1 MLTRLL
7 LVIGC
12 VIAAEIIVI
21 LLRYAWLWWTR
32 VRPRKPALDREW
44 WSDCAEHAS
53 VNRDGDNF
61 TIQNVRDF
69 TWRSSRDHDVSWV
82 EKKVNTNEIKDVWFI
97 IDHFHKI
104 RGLAHTMLS
113 FEFNDGQ
120 VLTFSFE
127 TRREIGDKYHP
138 WDGMWRGFELYLLV
152 ATERDALHLRT
163 NVRSHKVHMYRV
175 DGPEGKAKALFEQ
188 LCNRNNQLL
197 ERPEWYH
204 TLSAS
209 CSTTIISQVNAITP
223 GRIPKTWRAL
233 LPGHAARAAF
243 KYGLIEDW
251 GGYEKTLKIS
261 RIDEH
266 ARSWDE
272 AGDFSEHIR
281 EHLPSTP

>member
-69 TWRSSRDHDVSWV
+69 TWRSSRDHDVSWI

-138 WDGMWRGFELYLLV
+138 WDGMWRAFELYLLV

>member
-53 VNRDGDNF
+53 VNRDGDDF
-61 TIQNVRDF
+61 SIQNVRDF
-69 TWRSSRDHDVSWV
+69 TWRSSRDHDVSWI

-138 WDGMWRGFELYLLV
+138 WDGMWRAFELYLLV

>member
-1 MLTRLL
+1 
-7 LVIGC
+7 
-12 VIAAEIIVI
+12 
-21 LLRYAWLWWTR
+21 
-32 VRPRKPALDREW
+32 
-44 WSDCAEHAS
+44 
-53 VNRDGDNF
+53 
-61 TIQNVRDF
+61 
-69 TWRSSRDHDVSWV
+69 
-82 EKKVNTNEIKDVWFI
+82 
-97 IDHFHKI
+97 
-104 RGLAHTMLS
+104 MLS

-138 WDGMWRGFELYLLV
+138 WDGMWRAFELYLLV

>member
-1 MLTRLL
+1 MWSRLL
-7 LVIGC
+7 LIIGC
-12 VIAAEIIVI
+12 VIGAEILVI
-21 LLRYAWLWWTR
+21 LMRYSWLWWTR
-32 VRPRKPALDREW
+32 VRPRKPTHDREW
-44 WSDCAEHAS
+44 WSDCEEHAL
-53 VNRDGDNF
+53 VEREGDNF

-69 TWRSSRDHDVSWV
+69 TWRSSKDHDISWI
-82 EKKVNTNEIKDVWFI
+82 EKKVNINEIKDVWFI

-152 ATERDALHLRT
+152 ATEKDALHLRT
-163 NVRSHKVHMYRV
+163 NVRSHKVHMFRV
-175 DGPEGKAKALFEQ
+175 DAPEGKPQALFEQ
-188 LCNRNNQLL
+188 LCKRINQLVD
-197 ERPEWYH
+197 RPEWYH

-251 GGYEKTLKIS
+251 GGYEKTLNIS
-261 RIDEH
+261 RIDEN
-266 ARSWDE
+266 ARSWNGE
-272 AGDFSEHIR
+272 GAFSEHIR
-281 EHLPSTP
+281 EPLPLAP

>member
-12 VIAAEIIVI
+12 VIAAEILVI

-32 VRPRKPALDREW
+32 VRPRKPTLDRKW

-53 VNRDGDNF
+53 VNMDGDNF

-69 TWRSSRDHDVSWV
+69 TWRSSRDHDISWI

-138 WDGMWRGFELYLLV
+138 WDGMWRAFELYLLV

-175 DGPEGKAKALFEQ
+175 NAPEGKPKALFEQ
-188 LCNRNNQLL
+188 LCNRINQLL

-209 CSTTIISQVNAITP
+209 CSTTIISQVNTITP

-261 RIDEH
+261 RIDEY
-266 ARSWDE
+266 ARSWNGD
-272 AGDFSEHIR
+272 GDFSEHIR
-281 EHLPSTP
+281 EPLPPTP